1 MILVRHAS
9 AGDSAAWQDDD
20 RLRPLDEKG
29 RRQADDLVGL
39 LAAFP
44 IDEILT
50 SPAVRC
56 VQTVAPL
63 ADARGLQ
70 PSLRDELGE
79 AGIWTAGPALVQALA
94 GRDVVVCG
102 HGGLEAALEDPPK
115 WHKGEV
121 FVVDVALRVV
131 DATRT

>member
-9 AGDSAAWQDDD
+9 AGDSRTWAGDD

-29 RRQADDLVGL
+29 RRQADELVGL

-44 IDEILT
+44 VEEILT

-56 VQTVAPL
+56 VETVTPL
-63 ADARGLQ
+63 ADARGLDVVV
-70 PSLRDELGE
+70 RAELGE
-79 AGIWTAGPALVQALA
+79 GLMWDAGHALVHALA